1 LLSKSPLTDLFL
13 EKKKLSPERSLFLS
27 TTDSFINNLD
37 KEITITL
44 NLVIKKS
51 DKKIL
56 YAQGEKDFAD
66 ILLSFLTF
74 PLGAIVHVLGE
85 NSSLGSLDTLYK
97 SIINLDENKYLSS
110 GQVKSRLVYPYG
122 AVHFNSSHLALSPL
136 IYSHNFVIG
145 SCNGFVKGPAMYLV
159 TDDLIISS
167 SSPISAL
174 YLINHFGTPLN
185 DVKEKVVTIGF
196 KEVRNILKFVMFYL
210 LIM

>member
-1 LLSKSPLTDLFL
+1 
-13 EKKKLSPERSLFLS
+13 LS

-37 KEITITL
+37 KQITITL

-74 PLGAIVHVLGE
+74 PLGAIVRVLAE
-85 NSSLGSLDTLYK
+85 SSSLGSLDTLYK

-110 GQVKSRLVYPYG
+110 GQVKRRLVHPYG
-122 AVHFNSSHLALSPL
+122 AVHFNSRHLALSRPG
-136 IYSHNFVIG
+136 YSSYILPIG

-185 DVKEKVVTIGF
+185 DVMEKVVTIGI
-196 KEVRNILKFVMFYL
+196 KEVRNILKFVL
-210 LIM
+210 LCFIY

>member
-1 LLSKSPLTDLFL
+1 
-13 EKKKLSPERSLFLS
+13 LS

-85 NSSLGSLDTLYK
+85 NSSLGSLDTLYQ

-110 GQVKSRLVYPYG
+110 GQVKRGLVYPYG
-122 AVHFNSSHLALSPL
+122 SVHFNSRHLVLSCPKYSSHKFL
-136 IYSHNFVIG
+136 IG
-145 SCNGFVKGPAMYLV
+145 SCNGFVKGPAM
-159 TDDLIISS
+159 
-167 SSPISAL
+167 
-174 YLINHFGTPLN
+174 
-185 DVKEKVVTIGF
+185 
-196 KEVRNILKFVMFYL
+196 
-210 LIM
+210 